1 MGNKMKE
8 ASNEVA
14 LGRWA
19 EAEPAY
25 RSRIALMAKAA
36 RSDIP
41 GFDQDDYES
50 ELLEVLWLACVRYS
64 PNSGANFNTFFNLLA
79 NNRRRD
85 LVRAAWR
92 DSRKA
97 NNHSEAID
105 NDDVRSYIES
115 ANSVDSSEEYA
126 LALMAVGE
134 RLQTRTVK
142 RRRRS
147 VKKSA

>member
-105 NDDVRSYIES
+105 SEDVRSYVES
-115 ANSVDSSEEYA
+115 ANCDDSSEEYA

-147 VKKSA
+147 AKKSA